1 MRYLMESKGESQRL
15 LEQEQSQDTRSVLHG
30 TGLKPGDRVLDAGC
44 GPGGITELMA
54 ELVGEGG
61 HVTGLD
67 VHAGRIAEAQARNR
81 HRPHLEFLQAD
92 VRASGLPTDSFDY
105 VWSQYV
111 FEYLPDRQVALAEL
125 IRVTRPGGRVVVSDI
140 DGLGFQNWPFPE
152 HLRQGTQRIVEA
164 LEARGFDLYV
174 GRKLYSDFRRAGLT
188 HVRVHLV
195 PFYMAPGA
203 AEARLL
209 RDWETRFD
217 ALAPVAAPAFGDLA
231 AYQAHCQEFLSM
243 LADPEGLKYA
253 VTLVTEGTK
262 P

>member
-1 MRYLMESKGESQRL
+1 MYLMESAGEARRL
-15 LEQEQSQDTRSVLHG
+15 LEQEQSQDTRAVLRL
-30 TGLKPGDRVLDAGC
+30 TGLKDGDRALDAGC

-54 ELVGEGG
+54 ERVGERG
-61 HVTGLD
+61 HVTGVD
-67 VHAGRIAEAQARNR
+67 VHEGRIAEAQARNR
-81 HRPHLEFLQAD
+81 HRPQLTFLQVD
-92 VRASGLPTDSFDY
+92 VRATGLPADTFDY

-174 GRKLYSDFRRAGLT
+174 GRKMFSDFRRAGLAD
-188 HVRVHLV
+188 VRVHLV

-209 RDWETRFD
+209 RDWETRFE
-217 ALAPVAAPAFGDLA
+217 ALAPVAVPAFGGPA
-231 AYQAHCQEFLSM
+231 AYRAHCEEFLTM

-253 VTLVTEGTK
+253 VTLVTEGIKT
-262 P
+262 

>member
-1 MRYLMESKGESQRL
+1 GQFWKPRPSMS
-15 LEQEQSQDTRSVLHG
+15 DTTTRPPGRVTRMSSASA
-30 TGLKPGDRVLDAGC
+30 TGLP
-44 GPGGITELMA
+44 
-54 ELVGEGG
+54 
-61 HVTGLD
+61 
-67 VHAGRIAEAQARNR
+67 AEA
-81 HRPHLEFLQAD
+81 
-92 VRASGLPTDSFDY
+92 FDY

-174 GRKLYSDFRRAGLT
+174 GRKMFSDFRRAGLT
-188 HVRVHLV
+188 DVRVHLV

-203 AEARLL
+203 AEQRLL
-209 RDWETRFD
+209 RDWQTRFE
-217 ALAPVAAPAFGDLA
+217 ALAPVAIPAFGGPD
-231 AYQAHCQEFLSM
+231 AYRAHCEGFLAM

-262 P
+262 T